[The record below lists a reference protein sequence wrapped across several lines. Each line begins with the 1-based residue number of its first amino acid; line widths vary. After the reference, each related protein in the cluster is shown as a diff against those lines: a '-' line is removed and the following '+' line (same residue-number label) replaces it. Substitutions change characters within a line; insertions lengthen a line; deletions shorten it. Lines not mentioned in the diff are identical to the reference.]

1 MHVDKVSSLCFEHV
15 ATSLAGNIV
24 NCKIVMSQN
33 IFDDLSREIALDIA
47 LTIYDEIDKIA

>member
-1 MHVDKVSSLCFEHV
+1 
-15 ATSLAGNIV
+15 
-24 NCKIVMSQN
+24 MSQN